1 MPRLIQQAVF
11 LCLALGLA
19 VLSACS
25 REDAPAKAADQ
36 VMADIKNGNFTAL
49 ENAKLQGLNLN
60 FGPFGQAIG
69 RILQKSMQD
78 GMTYKREKVLMG
90 KDGKQ
95 AKVYYRG
102 EDNFGKK
109 EKAYTVLL
117 MARNAQGQWLLSG
130 ISLEE
135 AHEQKQS

>member
-1 MPRLIQQAVF
+1 MRRLIQHSAF
-11 LCLALGLA
+11 LCLALSLA
-19 VLSACS
+19 LLSACS

-36 VMADIKNGNFTAL
+36 IMADIKNGNFKAL
-49 ENAKLQGLNLN
+49 ESAKVQGLDLS

-69 RILQKSMQD
+69 GILQKSMRD

-109 EKAYTVLL
+109 ENTYTVLL
-117 MARNAQGQWLLSG
+117 MARNAQDQWVLSG
-130 ISLEE
+130 ISLEDVNK
-135 AHEQKQS
+135 EQQS